1 MLRCLENDI
10 DTSLT
15 YKQMLDICVRG
26 IKYQGAQCKQNNE
39 LAAFWNMVAFL
50 VSEGE
55 LLDGGDFR
63 IEYQHRL
70 KTDKV
75 DSNWLVARRVLY
87 IQKTRIFMLY
97 KKYAKNIGENA
108 LPEGSL
114 KHYLENSREFL
125 GEKVIKYRV
134 FHRGIAVTQ
143 RIDGQQKEAATT
155 QRSYCF
161 NYDDLSDMYKIN
173 LTKAAYD
180 DKSLEDIDDDN
191 DVQKNIDFK

>member
-1 MLRCLENDI
+1 VN
-10 DTSLT
+10 
-15 YKQMLDICVRG
+15 G

-39 LAAFWNMVAFL
+39 LAAFWNMVTFL

-55 LLDGGDFR
+55 LIEGGDYR

-75 DSNWLVARRVLY
+75 DSNWLVARRGLY

-97 KKYAKNIGENA
+97 KKYAKNIGENV

-114 KHYLENSREFL
+114 KHYLENSNEYF
-125 GEKVIKYRV
+125 GEKVIKYKV
-134 FHRGIAVTQ
+134 YHRGIVVMKKV
-143 RIDGQQKEAATT
+143 DGMQMEAATT

-161 NYDDLSDMYKIN
+161 NYDQLSETFKIN

-180 DKSLEDIDDDN
+180 DMNLEDIDDDN
-191 DVQKNIDFK
+191 DIQRKLDFEKANA